1 MPPPGHRASECQT
14 KSLTQDDIFLK
25 PIFTSLGN
33 SELLSLVK
41 QRSVKNA
48 LCLICCPHIG
58 SKHLCFMFICAFFYN
73 FFLQCCQEVVR
84 EWRISNFREGQRGL
98 ETLRGFSN
106 VTQPIS
112 SREWC
117 FSGQQILPLR
127 GIKLMVIFSKIHL
140 YSHNRPIKDQMF
152 LFSKANLVNIY
163 KMVPWPSQLLI
174 NSSIHFQQMCSYSW
188 NGILCLTETY
198 CQ

>member
-58 SKHLCFMFICAFFYN
+58 SKHLCFMFICAFFFTTFFYN
-73 FFLQCCQEVVR
+73 AVR
-84 EWRISNFREGQRGL
+84 KWLGNEES
-98 ETLRGFSN
+98 
-106 VTQPIS
+106 
-112 SREWC
+112 
-117 FSGQQILPLR
+117 QILER
-127 GIKLMVIFSKIHL
+127 D
-140 YSHNRPIKDQMF
+140 NEDQR
-152 LFSKANLVNIY
+152 
-163 KMVPWPSQLLI
+163 
-174 NSSIHFQQMCSYSW
+174 H
-188 NGILCLTETY
+188 
-198 CQ
+198 

>member
-41 QRSVKNA
+41 QRSIKNA

-58 SKHLCFMFICAFFYN
+58 SKHLCFMFICAFFLHL
-73 FFLQCCQEVVR
+73 FFTMLSGSGQGMK
-84 EWRISNFREGQRGL
+84 NLKFQRG
-98 ETLRGFSN
+98 TMRIRDTKGIFQCHTAHKQQRMMFFRTTN
-106 VTQPIS
+106 TTS
-112 SREWC
+112 SRDKTD
-117 FSGQQILPLR
+117 GHILENP
-127 GIKLMVIFSKIHL
+127 L
-140 YSHNRPIKDQMF
+140 YSHNRPIKNQMF

-174 NSSIHFQQMCSYSW
+174 NSSIHFQQMCSYS
-188 NGILCLTETY
+188 
-198 CQ
+198 